1 MSKLA
6 ELKQRALQNPEVLD
20 EYQTLTSEFE
30 FIDSLLQMRTAA
42 KLTQEEL
49 AIRMGTRKSNI
60 CRLEKGGANP
70 SWATL
75 KKYAHA
81 CGFEITMGFHAAH

>member
-20 EYQTLTSEFE
+20 EYQALASEFD
-30 FIDSLLQMRTAA
+30 FIDSLLQMRAAA

-81 CGFEITMGFHAAH
+81 CGFEITMGFHTAH

>member
-6 ELKQRALQNPEVLD
+6 ELKKRALQNPEVRS
-20 EYQTLTSEFE
+20 EYQALTSEFE
-30 FIDSLLQMRTAA
+30 LIDSLLKMRAA
-42 KLTQEEL
+42 AHLTQEEL
-49 AIRMGTRKSNI
+49 AVRMGTKKSNI
-60 CRLEKGGANP
+60 CRLEKGGSNP

-81 CGFEITMGFHAAH
+81 CGFEITMGFHTAH